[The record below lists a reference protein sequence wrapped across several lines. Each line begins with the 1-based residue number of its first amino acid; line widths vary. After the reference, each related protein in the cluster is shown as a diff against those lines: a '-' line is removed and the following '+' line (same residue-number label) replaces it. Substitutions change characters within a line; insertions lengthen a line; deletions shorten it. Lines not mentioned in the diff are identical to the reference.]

1 MKRLALV
8 ILTAIPLAAVAVLA
22 VLLSAEWPAVAAA
35 STRKAAASPAHQE
48 LLTAAPTGVDIEFS
62 SHPAPPP
69 PPPVPGAGEIRW
81 VYAETSYTARGA
93 RTPVRIKDVRPKYAP
108 MAIALGVQGTIVLDA
123 TIDARGEVTRMRL
136 LESLPL
142 LSQATIDA
150 VRQWR
155 FDPATVGAAPVVIT
169 VKASY
174 VPPQ

>member
-8 ILTAIPLAAVAVLA
+8 ILAAMPMAAVAILA
-22 VLLSAEWPAVAAA
+22 VLFSAERPAVAAA
-35 STRKAAASPAHQE
+35 STTKATAPPAQQG
-48 LLTAAPTGVDIEFS
+48 LLTAAPTGVDIDFT

-81 VYAETSYTARGA
+81 VYAETSFTARDA
-93 RTPVRIKDVRPKYAP
+93 RTPIKIKDVRPKYAP

-123 TIDARGEVTRMRL
+123 TIDARGHVTRMRL

-155 FDPATVGAAPVVIT
+155 FDPATIGAAPVIVT
-169 VKASY
+169 VRASY